1 MRDKATAAVVSA
13 GGVIGA
19 LARYGAGT
27 AWPSPWST
35 LVINV
40 VGCLAMGCLMVVV
53 VELRTPHPLVRPFL
67 GIGVLGGFT
76 TFSSYCA
83 DFQRMLDENVLLAF
97 TYLLGTLALALMAVT
112 AGARVTRRLAGAR

>member
-1 MRDKATAAVVSA
+1 MVSA